1 MNRRSLHL
9 YATVFVTS
17 LGMSTYIYFVPIFA
31 QTFAATFLD
40 LGYIGSANALAY
52 AITPL
57 MVGYLADR
65 FNRARLFTLG
75 IVINVFAAIVLILS
89 RSVGDIVLFRLL
101 GGFGYGFFWPTAEA
115 LVTDLAPIDKR
126 VREMGLYS
134 VAWASGFLV
143 GPLVGGFIVQGFG
156 FIWLFAISAAL
167 IALAIVPDVLWI
179 VPGYQQ
185 SRRISQNFSGSFST
199 ILKLRSWYL
208 MVICYGIVF
217 SIMSA
222 IFPGYANSVG
232 VSPEKIGLLF
242 TVFGVSR
249 IAVFATSE
257 RFSEFGEKRALITAA
272 GIISVGGL
280 AITAN
285 PDFTGFLVSL
295 IFMGG
300 CFGVIF
306 PLAINLI
313 SRHFPNERVGFA
325 VGSYETA
332 FGVGFAV
339 GPLLAG
345 TVAAIANPSLTFLV
359 ISFCGV
365 MMSVF
370 VASGRTYQNS
380 K

>member
-1 MNRRSLHL
+1 M
-9 YATVFVTS
+9 
-17 LGMSTYIYFVPIFA
+17 GMYIYFVPVFA

-52 AITPL
+52 AITPML
-57 MVGYLADR
+57 VGYLADR
-65 FNRARLFTLG
+65 FNRVRLFTLG
-75 IVINVFAAIVLILS
+75 IVINIFAAIVLILS

-115 LVTDLAPIDKR
+115 LVTDLAPVGKR

-143 GPLVGGFIVQGFG
+143 GPLIGGFIVQGFG
-156 FIWLFAISAAL
+156 FILLFVVSATL
-167 IALAIVPDVLWI
+167 IALAIVPDVLWL

-185 SRRISQNFSGSFST
+185 KRRMAQNFSGSFSSFST

-208 MVICYGIVF
+208 MVVCYGVAF

-222 IFPGYANSVG
+222 IFPGYANSLG

-249 IAVFATSE
+249 IIVFATSE
-257 RFSEFGEKRALITAA
+257 RYSEFGEKRALIAA
-272 GIISVGGL
+272 SSIISMGGL
-280 AITAN
+280 AITVIPN
-285 PDFTGFLVSL
+285 FTGFLVSL
-295 IFMGG
+295 IFIGG

-306 PLAINLI
+306 PLGINLI
-313 SRHFPNERVGFA
+313 SRHFPNERLGFA

-332 FGVGFAV
+332 FGIGFAV

-345 TVAAIANPSLTFLV
+345 TVAALANISLTFLV
-359 ISFCGV
+359 ISFFGV
-365 MMSVF
+365 MMIFF
-370 VASGRTYQNS
+370 VILGRTYPNS
-380 K
+380 V